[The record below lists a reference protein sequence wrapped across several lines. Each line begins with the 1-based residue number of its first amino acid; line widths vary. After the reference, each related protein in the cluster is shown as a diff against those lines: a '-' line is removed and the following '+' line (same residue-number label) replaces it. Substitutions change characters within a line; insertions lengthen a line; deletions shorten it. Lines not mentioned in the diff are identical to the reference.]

1 MIHRIRRT
9 NGEWVDDEASI
20 CTEAVSF
27 FQELFTEEVGNTS
40 NDMLEVIPRVITDH
54 DNIVLTEVPL
64 LHEVKEVIFSM
75 DRDRRAQMASRGS
88 FSRLRGRWSL
98 KMSIEL

>member
-27 FQELFTEEVGNTS
+27 FQELFTEEVGITS

-54 DNIVLTEVPL
+54 DNILLTEVPSI
-64 LHEVKEVIFSM
+64 HEVREVIFSK
-75 DRDRRAQMASRGS
+75 DGTVLLVQMASRGS
-88 FSRLRGRWSL
+88 FSRLRGKWS
-98 KMSIEL
+98 